1 MREIC
6 LSMNYYLKLTMK
18 MLNSGQFKKLMIAT
32 EITGN
37 DTVLKL
43 VGVEMEII
51 VNYVQ
56 KWV

>member
-1 MREIC
+1 
-6 LSMNYYLKLTMK
+6 
-18 MLNSGQFKKLMIAT
+18 MIAT